1 MLTARVSLE
10 KAVMS
15 SELFFSCITALLI
28 SMALIPPLRL
38 LADRFRFMDQPGE
51 RKVHQHPVP
60 SVGGIAFAIGAFT
73 SILLWCPLN
82 SMKFAILLGGLIILG
97 FGVWDDRVDLGYR
110 MKLLGQF
117 LAALVIVI
125 VGRIRFESIPGLF
138 DADLPLW
145 IGVPLTVLFLVA
157 VSNAVNL
164 ADGLDG
170 LAGGLSFLTLCGIAY
185 LAYLSKDSMV
195 LSLTVPF
202 LGGVLGFLRYNTYP
216 ARIFMGDGG
225 SQLLGFIMGVL
236 VILLTNSSR
245 GPFSPALS
253 LFLLGLPFLDT
264 LGVAGQRL
272 AEGCSPFVGD
282 RKHVHHKLMRIGLSH
297 YEAVT
302 AIYMIQAGMVCLAY
316 MLRWQSDMLILL
328 LYLAIAGSVLV
339 SFIAAGRGLLPIP
352 ASQDGKFLS
361 SVTFARFVN
370 GPWLVNMPIRFL
382 AVAVPL
388 FLIALVFFPS
398 KVPNDVGYL
407 SLVVFAVVLLG
418 FLFSSRVVPY
428 FVRGG
433 LYVGTTF
440 LLYVCE
446 SSGVGSMPVV
456 TMAHNIFFVV
466 VAIMVLLIIR
476 FNEENRFQ
484 TTPLDYL
491 MVFLAV
497 MFPFLPE
504 VSVDISHLGIFAAKL
519 MVLFFSFEVLLHAF
533 STHVRQLGLVSLWI
547 LFGLGIRIWL

>member
-1 MLTARVSLE
+1 
-10 KAVMS
+10 MS

-38 LADRFRFMDQPGE
+38 LADRFRFVDQPGE
-51 RKVHQHPVP
+51 RKVHQHPIP
-60 SVGGIAFAIGAFT
+60 SVGGIAFAIGSFV
-73 SILLWCPLN
+73 SILWWCPP
-82 SMKFAILLGGLIILG
+82 SSIKFSLLLGGSIILG

-110 MKLLGQF
+110 VKLLGQL
-117 LAALVIVI
+117 LAALVVVFI
-125 VGRIRFESIPGLF
+125 GGIRFESIPVL
-138 DADLPLW
+138 AEYQLPIW
-145 IGVPLTVLFLVA
+145 IGAPLTIFFLIA

-164 ADGLDG
+164 TDGLDG

-185 LAYLSKDSMV
+185 LAYLSRDSTV
-195 LSLTVPF
+195 LLLTVPF

-225 SQLLGFIMGVL
+225 SQLLGFMMGVL
-236 VILLTNSSR
+236 AILLTDSTR

-272 AEGCSPFVGD
+272 AEGRSPFIGD
-282 RKHVHHKLMRIGLSH
+282 RTHVHHKLMRIGLSH

-302 AIYMIQAGMVCLAY
+302 AIYAIQVGMVGLAY
-316 MLRWQSDMLILL
+316 LLRWQSDTLIVS
-328 LYLAIAGSVLV
+328 LYLVIAGSVLV

-352 ASQDGKFLS
+352 ASPDGKFLS
-361 SVTFARFVN
+361 SSTFARFLN
-370 GPWLVNMPIRFL
+370 SPWLTDIPIKFL
-382 AVAVPL
+382 SVAVPL
-388 FLIALVFFPS
+388 FLIGLVFFPS
-398 KVPNDVGYL
+398 DVPNDVGYL
-407 SLVVFAVVLLG
+407 SIVVFGVVLFGLS
-418 FLFSSRVVPY
+418 FSSQLGLY

-440 LLYVCE
+440 LLYVSE
-446 SSGVGSMPVV
+446 GSRISSMPVV
-456 TMAHNIFFVV
+456 AMANNMFFVV
-466 VAIMVLLIIR
+466 VAVMVLLILR
-476 FNEENRFQ
+476 FNEQNRFQ

-491 MVFLAV
+491 MVFLAL

-504 VSVDISHLGIFAAKL
+504 VSADISHLGVLAAKL

-533 STHVRQLGLVSLWI
+533 SSRVRQLGLVSLWI
-547 LFGLGIRIWL
+547 LFGLGIRILL